1 MIKSIISILFKIALS
16 LMIVSILA
24 LGGIIFA
31 LSFGKTEIEDKL
43 NELVLENRLEIV
55 EIVEKRLSL
64 DFEYQSLIV
73 SY

>member
-1 MIKSIISILFKIALS
+1 MIKSIISILLKIALS

-43 NELVLENRLEIV
+43 NELVLENKLRD
-55 EIVEKRLSL
+55 S
-64 DFEYQSLIV
+64 
-73 SY
+73 

>member
-1 MIKSIISILFKIALS
+1 
-16 LMIVSILA
+16 MIVSILA

-43 NELVLENRLEIV
+43 NELVLENRVEIV

-64 DFEYQSLIV
+64 DFEYQSLIAV
-73 SY
+73 SYTHLTLPTTPYV